1 MPEPKRN
8 DPTRSPAPSAGG
20 RTKFLYLTHEA
31 PWPADAGHKL
41 RYTQLLRILGCQGEV
56 HFLAF
61 TGPDAREPRTP
72 QEIPGSGTASH
83 MLVPRAIRI
92 RRRPLALLR
101 IGILSLIRG
110 APYSE
115 LKFKDSR
122 MKREV
127 RQLLHGVRPE
137 AVLATLPMLQNLSK
151 LPPGT
156 KRILDSHNI
165 EHQMWE
171 QATDLVPGYLRPFV
185 RREAALLKAREIK
198 AWNEVD
204 CILTICDEDAATIRS
219 MTSRPV
225 VTIPPVVDA
234 PEAIIVPAPPIY
246 DAALL
251 GVWTWGPNELALQDL
266 LAALELRQDKTPLR
280 LAIAGRGIR
289 PTLAQ
294 RLQQA
299 GAEVLGFVEDLDAFY
314 RNTRCVIAPYHLGA
328 GVRLKVLEA
337 MTHGVPVLGT
347 PLALRGIRGD
357 PRMGALMRREADE
370 LLESAHALRQDPPS
384 REALAQGALLRVAH
398 SHRESHA
405 HEALSELLAKAGIPC
420 TGQGRVFQPM
430 GTASGKSNAEEAM
443 LPP

>member
-1 MPEPKRN
+1 MPRRAWESR
-8 DPTRSPAPSAGG
+8 
-20 RTKFLYLTHEA
+20 YL
-31 PWPADAGHKL
+31 
-41 RYTQLLRILGCQGEV
+41 
-56 HFLAF
+56 
-61 TGPDAREPRTP
+61 PR
-72 QEIPGSGTASH
+72 
-83 MLVPRAIRI
+83 
-92 RRRPLALLR
+92 
-101 IGILSLIRG
+101 
-110 APYSE
+110 
-115 LKFKDSR
+115 
-122 MKREV
+122 
-127 RQLLHGVRPE
+127 
-137 AVLATLPMLQNLSK
+137 
-151 LPPGT
+151 
-156 KRILDSHNI
+156 
-165 EHQMWE
+165 
-171 QATDLVPGYLRPFV
+171 
-185 RREAALLKAREIK
+185 KAREIK